1 MFPLTL
7 EEFKS
12 KPRDIQIRVAT
23 FLDADNVKRD
33 KMMTKFSWAW
43 RQVEGLIREFKEN
56 VSVHFILE
64 QEIAE
69 SSEMGC

>member
-23 FLDADNVKRD
+23 FLDADHIKQD
-33 KMMTKFSWAW
+33 QMMTQFSWAW
-43 RQVEGLIREFKEN
+43 RQVDGLVREFKEN
-56 VSVHFILE
+56 VGLHFLLG
-64 QEIAE
+64 QKVAE
-69 SSEMGC
+69 SSGIRY

>member
-1 MFPLTL
+1 VFPLTL